1 MSWKSSLKS
10 INLDAGNF
18 HKLWFSIDE
27 SLVFVENICK
37 SSAFSQINQKRE
49 ALAVETV
56 VEVIV
61 VVVPLLKQNLGGVTC
76 LPALPVQPPVSTT
89 IWPQISVWRMSYLA
103 RSNQVIH
110 QVRSI

>member
-1 MSWKSSLKS
+1 MSWNSSLKS

-76 LPALPVQPPVSTT
+76 LPALPVQPPVSTRAGT
-89 IWPQISVWRMSYLA
+89 FPTFFLAHLNLDVKYLYK
-103 RSNQVIH
+103 QH
-110 QVRSI
+110 L